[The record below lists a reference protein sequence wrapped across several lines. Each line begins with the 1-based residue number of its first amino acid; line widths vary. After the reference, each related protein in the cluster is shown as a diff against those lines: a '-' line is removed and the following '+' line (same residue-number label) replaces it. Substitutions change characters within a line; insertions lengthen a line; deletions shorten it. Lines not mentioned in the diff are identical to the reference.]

1 MLFPL
6 TVRRYVAG
14 DKFVPFGMK
23 GFKLISDYLTDKK
36 KNVFEKRRQLVVCD
50 AEDKIVW
57 LVNERVD
64 DRCKVTNNTNSVLR
78 LSFILNQ

>member
-1 MLFPL
+1 M
-6 TVRRYVAG
+6 
-14 DKFVPFGMK
+14 
-23 GFKLISDYLTDKK
+23 
-36 KNVFEKRRQLVVCD
+36 FEKRRQLVVCD

-64 DRCKVTNNTNSVLR
+64 DRCKVTNDTKSVLR